1 MTFAY
6 DPSLVF
12 LVNGSAGPSDLSGKE
27 NHGSYEGSMG
37 VVTDANRLA
46 FSFDGVNDFIK
57 GPEEPLVG
65 NAAFTASCWFK
76 IQDQASGTGGLRKSL
91 LQQGGGVTPHGG
103 WRIAVDNGRLWVAV
117 GDRVS
122 RPVFTNTAV
131 LDDGNWHFALV
142 LFNPGGST
150 EIHIDGENP
159 EIFNTSSISN
169 MTPISGIPL
178 AVGAYHD
185 GEVTKNQPDQQ
196 YFDGLIDTVQIYNRT
211 LLPEE
216 ISHLYRG
223 RGYSLFEKTASKA
236 IRGGSFA
243 GPKNVTLNGGSF
255 VRESSVR
262 VLNNQGGSFGP
273 TSPLAE
279 EIADPFPGTIF
290 SDGTLFDN
298 GTFEYKAGTLN
309 QATSS
314 AVMDDLIKNPSR
326 EKEIYLTQ
334 DHENSTYV
342 RNPNR
347 ILPQANLTGV
357 SPWNSDLGNRKA
369 GNAIT
374 PRHIH
379 FATHYAIAV
388 NATVRFVTLDNEV
401 IERTLVSRQNVA
413 GDLSIG
419 TLDSDLPESI
429 LPSKV
434 LPENWTE
441 YFTESSE
448 QFMAL
453 FVTDQEEKLLL
464 KRPDLGSI
472 TVRDP
477 VLSAYLSFNET
488 LVGGDSGSPAFLIV
502 ENQPVAYTQMQT
514 ATTGTPLHQNLAE
527 IEALV
532 SQTGHQLQYLDLTRY
547 ENHAS

>member
-1 MTFAY
+1 MNRLWTPNDLAVAPILSINASNFDASGSGGYAVIGGSASVVEDKISFTDSARISLDSSLVVKHVITATGTVSSPDWICALWGSELNRAY
-6 DPSLVF
+6 AGANKEDYSFVNTTNDSSSYLLSVDGSNGKSGYASINGQYGSGTNISLPPNTLSGRQSGVNVISTSWDESKNLKFLRYFTNGTNYTQNAGDVYCWMAFDSVLSTDDLQKLEGWILHTYGDPSF
-12 LVNGSAGPSDLSGKE
+12 LEAGHPYRDNPAYVEIPGPYNILSG
-27 NHGSYEGSMG
+27 
-37 VVTDANRLA
+37 
-46 FSFDGVNDFIK
+46 
-57 GPEEPLVG
+57 G
-65 NAAFTASCWFK
+65 N
-76 IQDQASGTGGLRKSL
+76 
-91 LQQGGGVTPHGG
+91 
-103 WRIAVDNGRLWVAV
+103 
-117 GDRVS
+117 
-122 RPVFTNTAV
+122 
-131 LDDGNWHFALV
+131 
-142 LFNPGGST
+142 
-150 EIHIDGENP
+150 
-159 EIFNTSSISN
+159 
-169 MTPISGIPL
+169 
-178 AVGAYHD
+178 
-185 GEVTKNQPDQQ
+185 
-196 YFDGLIDTVQIYNRT
+196 
-211 LLPEE
+211 
-216 ISHLYRG
+216 
-223 RGYSLFEKTASKA
+223 
-236 IRGGSFA
+236 FA

-273 TSPLAE
+273 TPPLAE
-279 EIADPFPGTIF
+279 DIADPFPGTIF

-309 QATSS
+309 HATSS

-334 DHENSTYV
+334 DHENATYI

-374 PRHIH
+374 PRHLH
-379 FATHYAIAV
+379 FATHYAIAL
-388 NATVRFVTLDNEV
+388 NATVRFVTLDDEV

-441 YFTESSE
+441 YFTESSA
-448 QFMAL
+448 QYMAL

-464 KRPDLGSI
+464 KRPDQGSI

-502 ENQPVAYTQMQT
+502 DNQPVAYTQMHT
-514 ATTGTPLHQNLAE
+514 ATTGTPLHQNLAA
-527 IEALV
+527 IEAIV